1 MFAKLREHCRKHGG
15 CLVPQ
20 DYKEDPLL
28 GRWVMS
34 QRSRHDELDSDRISR
49 LESIGFIWEP
59 LDHQWEDIFA
69 KLEQYC
75 LGHGDCLVPRSYTKD
90 PPLGI
95 WVTRQRFHCDKL
107 DSKQISRLE
116 SIGFVWD
123 ALDQKWEELQSSSRH
138 IYRQEYGDCL
148 VPRSYK
154 KNPSL
159 GLWVVMQLT
168 QRDKLNSDR
177 KDRLDDSIGFVWQ
190 AKRSGRAAL
199 MSL

>member
-1 MFAKLREHCRKHGG
+1 MFGKLKEHCRKHGD

-116 SIGFVWD
+116 SIGCVWD
-123 ALDQKWEELQSSSRH
+123 ALAQKWEELFAKLNTYISSR
-138 IYRQEYGDCL
+138 IWGL
-148 VPRSYK
+148 SRSTK
-154 KNPSL
+154 LQKESVTWIV
-159 GLWVVMQLT
+159 G
-168 QRDKLNSDR
+168 RD
-177 KDRLDDSIGFVWQ
+177 
-190 AKRSGRAAL
+190 AAHT
-199 MSL
+199 M